1 MIDWYICP
9 RVPVPVVV
17 VVIVRNS
24 LWSYLMEAVLQE
36 IVDNRL
42 LLVVP
47 GHRSRRVPQSR
58 VHRRVLFLLGMD
70 TGRSDFLDLGCN
82 PSIGERRL
90 DVSCTWSPVRVLRV
104 LRVLGRVLYFLVL
117 LDCCLLSLSALYHV
131 SSS

>member
-17 VVIVRNS
+17 VAIVRNS
-24 LWSYLMEAVLQE
+24 LWSYLMEAVLQG

-42 LLVVP
+42 LLAVP
-47 GHRSRRVPQSR
+47 GHHSRRVPRSR
-58 VHRRVLFLLGMD
+58 VRVLFLLGMD
-70 TGRSDFLDLGCN
+70 MGCSDFLDLGCN